1 MQESEHPS
9 DADSQSRHWRWT
21 VVVAI
26 AAVLA
31 VVLVV
36 AVTLHVRRQQADSP
50 NVTGAAEHGATVKP
64 DSGDR
69 SNSASALPDLP
80 FSLSGVSYNAELVEV
95 SEGAD
100 PAQLA
105 DSWTFGGDFS
115 RIGSFPIDST
125 HVFGSASPD
134 PNNLNAYY
142 AAILDRDGGVQA
154 LDTPSDPFYEP
165 QDGTADGNW
174 AVWRSA
180 TLSGS
185 SAQLVYD
192 NWRVQ
197 AWDAKTGTTVT
208 LGAASDINGRDDTP
222 ALGGDI
228 VPTANQSTAF
238 FASNIAN
245 GDHWT
250 PSVLAFPLAGG
261 SHTVID
267 EGNYP
272 AAVADGVIYA
282 GDAQQA
288 DDSTGFPAYATL
300 KRSVG
305 AQGAASGAGDAVFEV
320 KSSSDAAQSKTQSA
334 DSEQGQWGIAGVWAH
349 EGYRAVAFYNGN
361 VESGTYIGFWADDF
375 QRPLVWVHVQSPS
388 VVASMNS
395 EWFVWGAGSQSEN
408 TGMYAF
414 NWSKGEITYLGSCY
428 GYSRPTIASD
438 NNTVMVP
445 SLPDNAQAVSF
456 TVGTLH

>member
-9 DADSQSRHWRWT
+9 DVESRRWRWA
-21 VVVAI
+21 VLVAI
-26 AAVLA
+26 AAILA

-36 AVTLHVRRQQADSP
+36 AVTLHVRRQQNDSS

-64 DSGDR
+64 DSGD
-69 SNSASALPDLP
+69 SDSASALPDLP
-80 FSLSGVSYNAELVEV
+80 FTLSGVSYNAELVEV

-115 RIGSFPIDST
+115 RIGSFPIDNT
-125 HVFGSASPD
+125 HVFGSTSPD
-134 PNNLNAYY
+134 SNNLNAYY
-142 AAILDRDGGVQA
+142 AAILDRDGGAQA
-154 LDTPSDPFYEP
+154 LDTPSGPFYEP
-165 QDGTADGNW
+165 QDGTADGNR

-180 TLSGS
+180 TLSGN
-185 SAQLVYD
+185 SAQLAYD

-197 AWDAKTGTTVT
+197 AWDAKTDTTVT
-208 LGAASDINGRDDTP
+208 LGTAIDINGRDDTP
-222 ALGGDI
+222 ALGSDI

-282 GDAQQA
+282 SDAQPT

-305 AQGAASGAGDAVFEV
+305 KQGAAAGAGDTVFEM
-320 KSSSDAAQSKTQSA
+320 KPSSDAVQSKAQSA
-334 DSEQGQWGIAGVWAH
+334 GGNQGSGPWGIAGVWAH

-375 QRPLVWVHVQSPS
+375 QRPLAWVHVKSPS

-395 EWFVWGAGSQSEN
+395 EWFVWGSGSQSEN

-414 NWSKGEITYLGSCY
+414 NWSKGEITYLGACY

-456 TVGTLH
+456 TVGTLR